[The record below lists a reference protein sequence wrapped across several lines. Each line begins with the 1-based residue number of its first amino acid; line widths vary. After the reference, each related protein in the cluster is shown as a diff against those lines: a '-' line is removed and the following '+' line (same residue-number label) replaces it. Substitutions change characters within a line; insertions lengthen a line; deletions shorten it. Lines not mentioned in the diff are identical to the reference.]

1 MVSWTAWSGHQ
12 HHQQEAE
19 SFETVKEDKAPARNR
34 TLELP
39 PPVTVVTRP
48 DPPSVDEPK
57 RRPVS
62 RLWPSFSSIGR
73 DRSASRVQADPSLLL
88 PPPAEE
94 EHIYEEI
101 DDIKER
107 GRGLSR
113 AGRGGS
119 FAGAS
124 RQDILRYLEEL
135 RKKHPTGI
143 ISVEAERERERKR
156 PNSPSPNSPMTP
168 SLPQLIPA
176 DEDEDD
182 EMGAL
187 LLAMRHNGPNR
198 NSNRST
204 QSSTST
210 QSSSQESALS
220 VPGITPTSST
230 IGYQVKNDYKK
241 LDEGR
246 NACHDD
252 SHHPFF
258 CWAVQKKKS
267 KSGRFI
273 FHINRSIVDDIG
285 VGKYISVKVCA
296 CVVHVVDMI
305 ILTRHAISVWCWC
318 HLENGEK

>member
-1 MVSWTAWSGHQ
+1 METSCIIQSFSLFVYSSHCLVPQMVSWTAWSGHQ
-12 HHQQEAE
+12 PRSQEYPNDGIE
-19 SFETVKEDKAPARNR
+19 SSPSNENSTVA
-34 TLELP
+34 
-39 PPVTVVTRP
+39 VTVATTNTSTA
-48 DPPSVDEPK
+48 SVAGAPVHGSRRSADSMMAPGEEPK

-73 DRSASRVQADPSLLL
+73 DRSASRAPAPDQPLTPS
-88 PPPAEE
+88 PEE

-101 DDIKER
+101 DESQAAQHRNTINNNR
-107 GRGLSR
+107 GICR

-143 ISVEAERERERKR
+143 ISVEAEQLRERKR
-156 PNSPSPNSPMTP
+156 TSSPAPHSPMTP
-168 SLPQLIPA
+168 SLPQLIPT
-176 DEDEDD
+176 EEEEDD

-220 VPGITPTSST
+220 APEITATSST
-230 IGYQVKNDYKK
+230 TPSITDYQVPRD
-241 LDEGR
+241 
-246 NACHDD
+246 
-252 SHHPFF
+252 FF
-258 CWAVQKKKS
+258 CFHSSRSVTIIA
-267 KSGRFI
+267 RFPKT
-273 FHINRSIVDDIG
+273 FS
-285 VGKYISVKVCA
+285 A
-296 CVVHVVDMI
+296 M
-305 ILTRHAISVWCWC
+305 
-318 HLENGEK
+318 

>member
-1 MVSWTAWSGHQ
+1 MVSWTAWTGHQ
-12 HHQQEAE
+12 QHQQEAE
-19 SFETVKEDKAPARNR
+19 VFETVKEEKSLAKNR
-34 TLELP
+34 TME
-39 PPVTVVTRP
+39 VGAAAAVARP

-73 DRSASRVQADPSLLL
+73 DRSASRIQADPSLLL
-88 PPPAEE
+88 PPPVEE

-101 DDIKER
+101 DDIKDR

-143 ISVEAERERERKR
+143 ISVEAEQRERKR
-156 PNSPSPNSPMTP
+156 PNSPSPCMTP

-176 DEDEDD
+176 DEEEDD
-182 EMGAL
+182 DMGAL

-220 VPGITPTSST
+220 SPGITPTTGS
-230 IGYQVKNDYKK
+230 YQVLYAQI
-241 LDEGR
+241 R
-246 NACHDD
+246 
-252 SHHPFF
+252 
-258 CWAVQKKKS
+258 
-267 KSGRFI
+267 
-273 FHINRSIVDDIG
+273 
-285 VGKYISVKVCA
+285 
-296 CVVHVVDMI
+296 
-305 ILTRHAISVWCWC
+305 
-318 HLENGEK
+318 

>member
-1 MVSWTAWSGHQ
+1 MVSWTAWSG
-12 HHQQEAE
+12 QQQARENQE
-19 SFETVKEDKAPARNR
+19 SETGDNVKEEMKNIGVAS
-34 TLELP
+34 
-39 PPVTVVTRP
+39 PVITRQEP
-48 DPPSVDEPK
+48 LSGDEPK

-73 DRSASRVQADPSLLL
+73 DRSASRVQQPDQSQ
-88 PPPAEE
+88 PALSSPQEE

-101 DDIKER
+101 DESKEHQS
-107 GRGLSR
+107 RGLSR

-135 RKKHPTGI
+135 RKKHPTGM
-143 ISVEAERERERKR
+143 ISVEAEQRERKR
-156 PNSPSPNSPMTP
+156 TSSPSPHNNTMTP

-176 DEDEDD
+176 DEEEDD

-220 VPGITPTSST
+220 SPGMTPTHGLLSVGG
-230 IGYQVKNDYKK
+230 GYQVTRTNDQTFAQS
-241 LDEGR
+241 R
-246 NACHDD
+246 AT
-252 SHHPFF
+252 F
-258 CWAVQKKKS
+258 
-267 KSGRFI
+267 
-273 FHINRSIVDDIG
+273 
-285 VGKYISVKVCA
+285 
-296 CVVHVVDMI
+296 
-305 ILTRHAISVWCWC
+305 
-318 HLENGEK
+318 

>member
-12 HHQQEAE
+12 MYQQENDPCDLA
-19 SFETVKEDKAPARNR
+19 TRDDKTLNGRKHDLSPSIASTARPEP
-34 TLELP
+34 T
-39 PPVTVVTRP
+39 T
-48 DPPSVDEPK
+48 DEAK

-73 DRSASRVQADPSLLL
+73 DRSVSRSQTETSPSHPL
-88 PPPAEE
+88 PPSPEE

-101 DDIKER
+101 DENKEQPNV
-107 GRGLSR
+107 RGLSR
-113 AGRGGS
+113 NGRGGS

-143 ISVEAERERERKR
+143 ISVEVEQRERRR
-156 PNSPSPNSPMTP
+156 PNSPNSPNSNSAMTP
-168 SLPQLIPA
+168 SLPQLIPP
-176 DEDEDD
+176 EEEEDD

-220 VPGITPTSST
+220 ALGISPAGLAAS
-230 IGYQVKNDYKK
+230 YQVTSTNV
-241 LDEGR
+241 GR
-246 NACHDD
+246 TAGATFA
-252 SHHPFF
+252 SH
-258 CWAVQKKKS
+258 
-267 KSGRFI
+267 
-273 FHINRSIVDDIG
+273 IVT
-285 VGKYISVKVCA
+285 
-296 CVVHVVDMI
+296 H
-305 ILTRHAISVWCWC
+305 
-318 HLENGEK
+318 N

>member
-12 HHQQEAE
+12 HHQQESEA
-19 SFETVKEDKAPARNR
+19 FDAVKEDKQSLPAAGRNR
-34 TLELP
+34 TLEP
-39 PPVTVVTRP
+39 PPLVVTRP
-48 DPPSVDEPK
+48 EPPPPPASGENEPK

-101 DDIKER
+101 DDMKER

-143 ISVEAERERERKR
+143 ISVEAEQRERKR
-156 PNSPSPNSPMTP
+156 PNSPSPASPMTP

-176 DEDEDD
+176 DEEEDD

-220 VPGITPTSST
+220 APGITPTSST
-230 IGYQVKNDYKK
+230 GGYQVKQEQMS
-241 LDEGR
+241 LR
-246 NACHDD
+246 VLCHDGPQTD
-252 SHHPFF
+252 
-258 CWAVQKKKS
+258 KKIS
-267 KSGRFI
+267 
-273 FHINRSIVDDIG
+273 INRRLKG
-285 VGKYISVKVCA
+285 VGNPWVKVGD
-296 CVVHVVDMI
+296 VIGIDPS
-305 ILTRHAISVWCWC
+305 RHFRVPVAT
-318 HLENGEK
+318 HRTNENGEK

>member
-12 HHQQEAE
+12 DHQPVEVSAE
-19 SFETVKEDKAPARNR
+19 EMSKPTAAAPRPPET
-34 TLELP
+34 
-39 PPVTVVTRP
+39 
-48 DPPSVDEPK
+48 DEPQ

-73 DRSASRVQADPSLLL
+73 DRSAGRIQSDPLSML
-88 PPPAEE
+88 PSQPEE

-101 DDIKER
+101 DESKDSS
-107 GRGLSR
+107 RGLSR

-143 ISVEAERERERKR
+143 ISVEAEQQRKR
-156 PNSPSPNSPMTP
+156 PNSPSPMTP
-168 SLPQLIPA
+168 SLPQIIPA

-220 VPGITPTSST
+220 SAGLTPAT
-230 IGYQVKNDYKK
+230 YQVNNKQMTTTFT
-241 LDEGR
+241 
-246 NACHDD
+246 
-252 SHHPFF
+252 P
-258 CWAVQKKKS
+258 KS
-267 KSGRFI
+267 RESAGAKI
-273 FHINRSIVDDIG
+273 INRAIFQVSCGESCSFFRYRAVTP
-285 VGKYISVKVCA
+285 SV
-296 CVVHVVDMI
+296 M
-305 ILTRHAISVWCWC
+305 S
-318 HLENGEK
+318 N

>member
-1 MVSWTAWSGHQ
+1 MSWTAWSGHQ

-19 SFETVKEDKAPARNR
+19 AFEAVKEDKPPARNR
-34 TLELP
+34 TSE
-39 PPVTVVTRP
+39 PPVATVVTRP
-48 DPPSVDEPK
+48 EPPSGYEPK

-73 DRSASRVQADPSLLL
+73 DRSAGRVQADPSLLL

-143 ISVEAERERERKR
+143 ISVEAEQRERKR
-156 PNSPSPNSPMTP
+156 PNSPSPTSPMTP

-176 DEDEDD
+176 DEEEDD

-220 VPGITPTSST
+220 VPGITPTSSAG
-230 IGYQVKNDYKK
+230 GYQV
-241 LDEGR
+241 
-246 NACHDD
+246 
-252 SHHPFF
+252 
-258 CWAVQKKKS
+258 
-267 KSGRFI
+267 
-273 FHINRSIVDDIG
+273 G
-285 VGKYISVKVCA
+285 VEK
-296 CVVHVVDMI
+296 
-305 ILTRHAISVWCWC
+305 
-318 HLENGEK
+318 EN

>member
-1 MVSWTAWSGHQ
+1 MVSWTAWSG
-12 HHQQEAE
+12 QQQANQE
-19 SFETVKEDKAPARNR
+19 SETVDNVKEENKN
-34 TLELP
+34 L
-39 PPVTVVTRP
+39 VVASSVITRQEP
-48 DPPSVDEPK
+48 LSGDEPK

-73 DRSASRVQADPSLLL
+73 DRSASRIQQTEPSQVLSCQ
-88 PPPAEE
+88 PEE

-101 DDIKER
+101 DENKDHQSNR
-107 GRGLSR
+107 GFSR

-135 RKKHPTGI
+135 RKKHPTGM
-143 ISVEAERERERKR
+143 ISVEAEQRERKR
-156 PNSPSPNSPMTP
+156 TSSPSPHNSTMTP

-176 DEDEDD
+176 DEEEDD

-220 VPGITPTSST
+220 SPGMTPTHGLLSVGA
-230 IGYQVKNDYKK
+230 GYQVTRTNGPTFAQSRATFSRINPPLFRRENRPDRHGSVERCIY
-241 LDEGR
+241 
-246 NACHDD
+246 
-252 SHHPFF
+252 
-258 CWAVQKKKS
+258 
-267 KSGRFI
+267 
-273 FHINRSIVDDIG
+273 INR
-285 VGKYISVKVCA
+285 GKVAVTLYIP
-296 CVVHVVDMI
+296 
-305 ILTRHAISVWCWC
+305 LT
-318 HLENGEK
+318 KK

>member
-12 HHQQEAE
+12 QANQETESGELTETVREDRTITNVRQVDLSPTVITRQEA
-19 SFETVKEDKAPARNR
+19 SG
-34 TLELP
+34 
-39 PPVTVVTRP
+39 
-48 DPPSVDEPK
+48 DEPK

-73 DRSASRVQADPSLLL
+73 DRSASRVQADPSQLL
-88 PPPAEE
+88 PPPEE

-101 DDIKER
+101 DDNKEHS
-107 GRGLSR
+107 RGLNR

-143 ISVEAERERERKR
+143 ISVEAEQRERKR
-156 PNSPSPNSPMTP
+156 TSSPNPSSPMTP

-176 DEDEDD
+176 DEEEDD

-220 VPGITPTSST
+220 GSTPALT
-230 IGYQVKNDYKK
+230 GDYQVNE
-241 LDEGR
+241 DER
-246 NACHDD
+246 RSCHDD
-252 SHHPFF
+252 DFGASHADTVDSSITFF
-258 CWAVQKKKS
+258 
-267 KSGRFI
+267 F
-273 FHINRSIVDDIG
+273 
-285 VGKYISVKVCA
+285 
-296 CVVHVVDMI
+296 
-305 ILTRHAISVWCWC
+305 
-318 HLENGEK
+318 

>member
-1 MVSWTAWSGHQ
+1 MVSWTAWSG
-12 HHQQEAE
+12 QQQATQE
-19 SFETVKEDKAPARNR
+19 SETGDAVKEENKPAG
-34 TLELP
+34 LASS
-39 PPVTVVTRP
+39 VITRQEP
-48 DPPSVDEPK
+48 LAGDEPK

-73 DRSASRVQADPSLLL
+73 DRSASRVQQSDQPQVLA
-88 PPPAEE
+88 AQQEE

-101 DDIKER
+101 DESKDHQS
-107 GRGLSR
+107 RGLSR

-143 ISVEAERERERKR
+143 ISVEAEQRERKR
-156 PNSPSPNSPMTP
+156 TSSPSPHSNPMTP

-176 DEDEDD
+176 DEEEDD

-210 QSSSQESALS
+210 QSSSQESGLS
-220 VPGITPTSST
+220 SPGITPTHGLLSV
-230 IGYQVKNDYKK
+230 GGVYQVTRTND
-241 LDEGR
+241 DFRPVTR
-246 NACHDD
+246 NPGTWNLEPGD
-252 SHHPFF
+252 SSSFLFF
-258 CWAVQKKKS
+258 FS
-267 KSGRFI
+267 SL
-273 FHINRSIVDDIG
+273 
-285 VGKYISVKVCA
+285 
-296 CVVHVVDMI
+296 
-305 ILTRHAISVWCWC
+305 ILFFFLVPSCILCTCI
-318 HLENGEK
+318 

>member
-12 HHQQEAE
+12 EHQATEVTAE
-19 SFETVKEDKAPARNR
+19 QVEMVIKEEKPA
-34 TLELP
+34 LP
-39 PPVTVVTRP
+39 VPVV
-48 DPPSVDEPK
+48 VDEPK

-73 DRSASRVQADPSLLL
+73 DRSASRVQADPSLTLA
-88 PPPAEE
+88 PQPEE

-101 DDIKER
+101 DESKDH

-143 ISVEAERERERKR
+143 ISVEAEQRERKR
-156 PNSPSPNSPMTP
+156 PNSPSPSSPITP
-168 SLPQLIPA
+168 SLPQLIAA
-176 DEDEDD
+176 DDEEDD

-220 VPGITPTSST
+220 APGITPGLTAG
-230 IGYQVKNDYKK
+230 GYQVTRTNDLQY
-241 LDEGR
+241 
-246 NACHDD
+246 CHDD
-252 SHHPFF
+252 FRP
-258 CWAVQKKKS
+258 VTRNQLV
-267 KSGRFI
+267 
-273 FHINRSIVDDIG
+273 INRLAAAKQPSPRFFSFFQVSKI
-285 VGKYISVKVCA
+285 Y
-296 CVVHVVDMI
+296 
-305 ILTRHAISVWCWC
+305 R
-318 HLENGEK
+318 

>member
-19 SFETVKEDKAPARNR
+19 AAEVFETVKENKTGTRN
-34 TLELP
+34 LNSEP
-39 PPVTVVTRP
+39 PTPVITRP
-48 DPPSVDEPK
+48 ESAGDEPK

-73 DRSASRVQADPSLLL
+73 DRSASRVQADPSALL
-88 PPPAEE
+88 PPPVEE

-101 DDIKER
+101 DDLKER

-143 ISVEAERERERKR
+143 VSVETEQRERKR
-156 PNSPSPNSPMTP
+156 PTSPSPVSPMTP
-168 SLPQLIPA
+168 SLPQLIP

-220 VPGITPTSST
+220 VPGITPASST
-230 IGYQVKNDYKK
+230 GGYQVI
-241 LDEGR
+241 R
-246 NACHDD
+246 
-252 SHHPFF
+252 
-258 CWAVQKKKS
+258 
-267 KSGRFI
+267 
-273 FHINRSIVDDIG
+273 IN
-285 VGKYISVKVCA
+285 
-296 CVVHVVDMI
+296 
-305 ILTRHAISVWCWC
+305 
-318 HLENGEK
+318 